1 MCLLPGRRGMLQTMA
16 SPPSLPPP
24 VLPPELPPWLP
35 PVLPEPPV
43 SAGALAYIVYL
54 STLFGFAAWSWL
66 LSLYPVSTVAPFT
79 LLVPVFGFF
88 GSAVL
93 LGEPLQNWKLTA
105 SALVISGLCVNLFG
119 PKLVSRS

>member
-1 MCLLPGRRGMLQTMA
+1 LLAVALLLDPVGLQ
-16 SPPSLPPP
+16 SSI
-24 VLPPELPPWLP
+24 VHFDW
-35 PVLPEPPV
+35 V

-54 STLFGFAAWSWL
+54 STPFGFAAWSWL